1 MNYESILTQL
11 DEHNEV
17 GIILCK
23 KYKAKKLFIIVDK
36 DEEQKF
42 KLLQNSYKEILPN
55 CILKRVDIDI
65 GNREALVKLLDENKE
80 CNLLINLTGG
90 ARINSLFL
98 LKEAD
103 IRSIDSIYVDLLNK
117 KSYFF
122 KRDSE
127 IVYEDF
133 EDLSIEEVTKIAGA
147 GIINDS
153 NYLFSKKDVI
163 DISQKIVTNID
174 LWEKY
179 KNKLYDTKIFCHDYK
194 ESSTVEVNLYELN
207 EEEIN
212 ILNKVVNYIKNLGSI
227 DYFKNKNKMIIKFK
241 NNYLKGFIFKSGTWL
256 EVITKLI
263 IEEIRDIDEVKS
275 GVEFYWRSDDK
286 LVKNEL
292 DVVAVKD
299 SILLCISCKDSDKYD
314 ENALNELEVY
324 SDKIGGE
331 NVIKILVSTKDPI
344 KKTVIKRAK
353 EMNINLVVLNN
364 NLNEFR
370 EKLRVI
376 VNGIKK

>member
-1 MNYESILTQL
+1 M
-11 DEHNEV
+11 
-17 GIILCK
+17 
-23 KYKAKKLFIIVDK
+23 
-36 DEEQKF
+36 
-42 KLLQNSYKEILPN
+42 
-55 CILKRVDIDI
+55 
-65 GNREALVKLLDENKE
+65 
-80 CNLLINLTGG
+80 
-90 ARINSLFL
+90 
-98 LKEAD
+98 
-103 IRSIDSIYVDLLNK
+103 
-117 KSYFF
+117 
-122 KRDSE
+122 
-127 IVYEDF
+127 
-133 EDLSIEEVTKIAGA
+133 
-147 GIINDS
+147 
-153 NYLFSKKDVI
+153 
-163 DISQKIVTNID
+163 
-174 LWEKY
+174 
-179 KNKLYDTKIFCHDYK
+179 
-194 ESSTVEVNLYELN
+194 NLYELN

-344 KKTVIKRAK
+344 KKTVITRAK

>member
-36 DEEQKF
+36 NEEQKF

-55 CILKRVDIDI
+55 CIVKRIDIDI

-179 KNKLYDTKIFCHDYK
+179 KNKLYATKIFCHDYK

-344 KKTVIKRAK
+344 KKTVITRAK

>member
-23 KYKAKKLFIIVDK
+23 KYRAKKLFIIVDK
-36 DEEQKF
+36 NEEQKF
-42 KLLQNSYKEILPN
+42 KLLQNSYKEILPD
-55 CILKRVDIDI
+55 CIVKRINIDI
-65 GNREALVKLLDENKE
+65 GNKEELVRLLDENKE

-98 LKEAD
+98 LKEAS

-122 KRDSE
+122 KRNSE
-127 IVYEDF
+127 ILYETF

-163 DISQKIVTNID
+163 DISQKIFTNLE

-179 KNKLYDTKIFCHDYK
+179 KNKLYDTKIFFHDYK
-194 ESSTVEVNLYELN
+194 DSTTVEVNIYELN
-207 EEEIN
+207 EEEKT
-212 ILNKVVNYIKNLGSI
+212 ILNNAINYLKNLGSI
-227 DYFKNKNKMIIKFK
+227 DYFKDKNKIVIKFK

-263 IEEIRDIDEVKS
+263 IEEIRDVDEVKS

-314 ENALNELEVY
+314 ENALNELEVH
-324 SDKIGGE
+324 SNKIGGE
-331 NVIKILVSTKDPI
+331 NVIKILVSTKNPI
-344 KKTVIKRAK
+344 KKTVITRAK
-353 EMNINLVVLNN
+353 EMNIHLVVLNN
-364 NLNEFR
+364 NINEFK
-370 EKLRVI
+370 EKLRII